1 MCGRFAFFASGEDL
15 AAHFDLDQVPT
26 LEPRYNIAPTQMVA
40 IVRIPGG
47 GHGRELV
54 FTRWGLIPHWAR
66 DPGIGNRSIN
76 ARAETVAL
84 KPSFR
89 HSLRQRRCLIP
100 ANGFY
105 EWQTTPE
112 GKQPIHFRRRGGGLF
127 AFAGLWDCWQKT
139 KSEAIESCTI
149 LTTQANE
156 LVRPVHE
163 RMPVIIPVESYILY
177 LNPTETEPARIQ
189 PLLRPFP
196 AESMEAVG
204 VGRWVNNPS
213 HEGPRCLGP

>member
-84 KPSFR
+84 KPSLLDSR
-89 HSLRQRRCLIP
+89 QWVLRMANHPGGKTAHPFPP
-100 ANGFY
+100 A
-105 EWQTTPE
+105 
-112 GKQPIHFRRRGGGLF
+112 GGRF
-127 AFAGLWDCWQKT
+127 VCFC
-139 KSEAIESCTI
+139 
-149 LTTQANE
+149 
-156 LVRPVHE
+156 RPVGLLAENQE
-163 RMPVIIPVESYILY
+163 RGY
-177 LNPTETEPARIQ
+177 RIVYHPDHPGQ
-189 PLLRPFP
+189 
-196 AESMEAVG
+196 
-204 VGRWVNNPS
+204 
-213 HEGPRCLGP
+213 